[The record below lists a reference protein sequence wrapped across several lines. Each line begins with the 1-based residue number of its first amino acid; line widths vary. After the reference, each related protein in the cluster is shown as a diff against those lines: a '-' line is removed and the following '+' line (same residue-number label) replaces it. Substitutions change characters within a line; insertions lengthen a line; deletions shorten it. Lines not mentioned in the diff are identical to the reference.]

1 MRAARTP
8 LLALAIALWLA
19 PTSHAADAPP
29 APSDAKPRIAV
40 FPLGG
45 DAPADLR
52 DRTAFSFRA
61 KLDRQGIVEV
71 IDGPRMQDVASET
84 QTAANFA
91 TTLAALKTAADAV
104 EADLLIWGELTR
116 QPDGSTKLRV
126 HLADRRAGGETKDV
140 EKPIKELTDLR
151 FAVEEALAALPRVA
165 RFEHPSEEAVQHDPA
180 AEALWKTNPNLV
192 ANGDFSHP
200 GKWQALYQAEKYEVV
215 TQDQPPEVDKVVIQ
229 RLTEAGATN
238 NVLAMKLSRT
248 CAENNGMACLSQAIK
263 IEPKTRYRLSFR
275 YKSDGP
281 VLHVFVKGYTLFP
294 NIKGELVEREIYR
307 RQVPVTGAT
316 AGQWVT
322 IEDDLNPQHV
332 QYAVQTLRIDLYAYL
347 TPGAVMFDDVVL
359 KAVGEPTRD
368 AKDAA
373 IKAAA
378 TRPRSA
384 K

>member
-1 MRAARTP
+1 MRPRRAY
-8 LLALAIALWLA
+8 LLAVAIALCLS
-19 PTSHAADAPP
+19 PTGRAADAPP
-29 APSDAKPRIAV
+29 PPAEAKLRIAV
-40 FPLGG
+40 FPFGG

-61 KLDRQGIVEV
+61 KLDRQGAFDV

-84 QTAANFA
+84 QTAADFA
-91 TTLAALKTAADAV
+91 TTLNSLKPPADAV
-104 EADLLIWGELTR
+104 NADILIWGELTR
-116 QPDGSTKLRV
+116 QPDGSTKLRI
-126 HLADRRAGGETKDV
+126 HLADRRPGGETKDV
-140 EKPIKELTDLR
+140 EKPIKEPTDLR
-151 FAVEEALAALPRVA
+151 FAVEETLAVLPQVA
-165 RFEHPSEEAVQHDPA
+165 RFEHPTEQAVQHDPT

-192 ANGDFSHP
+192 TNGDFSQP
-200 GKWQALYQAEKYEVV
+200 GKWQALYQAEKYEVAA
-215 TQDQPPEVDKVVIQ
+215 QDQPPEVDKVVIQ
-229 RLTEAGATN
+229 RLTQAGATN
-238 NVLAMKLSRT
+238 SVLAMKLSRT
-248 CAENNGMACLSQAIK
+248 CAENNGMACLSEAIK
-263 IEPKTRYRLSFR
+263 IEPRTRYRLSFR

-294 NIKGELVEREIYR
+294 DITGELVEREIYR
-307 RQVPVTGAT
+307 RQVPVTGGT
-316 AGQWVT
+316 AGQWIT

-347 TPGAVMFDDVVL
+347 TPGTVMFDNVVL
-359 KAVGEPTRD
+359 KAVGQPTRD